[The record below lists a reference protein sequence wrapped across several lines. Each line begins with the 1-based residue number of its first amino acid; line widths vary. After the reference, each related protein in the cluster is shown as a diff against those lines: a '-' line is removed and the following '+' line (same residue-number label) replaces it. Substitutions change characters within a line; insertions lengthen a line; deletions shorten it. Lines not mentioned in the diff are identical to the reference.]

1 MTFSDAAIRAARI
14 AQQLGWTPDT
24 FWSATPADLR
34 HALGPQVAADSLDA
48 HALAALMKEFP
59 DGIR

>member
-1 MTFSDAAIRAARI
+1 MSFSEAAICAAWI
-14 AQQLGWTPDT
+14 AQQLGWAPDT

-48 HALAALMKEFP
+48 NALEALMKEFP